1 MSDERLR
8 KLEEL
13 VAHQALTIEEMSAEM
28 AAQGE
33 TLRALQTRLDVLVRR
48 FVALEES
55 AAPHVPVTRPP
66 HW

>member
-1 MSDERLR
+1 MSGERLR
-8 KLEEL
+8 ALEEL

-28 AAQGE
+28 ATQGE
-33 TLRALQTRLDVLVRR
+33 TLRSLQTRLDVLVRR

-55 AAPHVPVTRPP
+55 AAPEVPVTRPP